1 MGTVSS
7 ESPKVQYSVQR
18 EQSDGSLNRISV
30 RVPYFSKDD
39 IHVYVDDVEINSSAT
54 EQSTYTWR
62 WDGDYIAITP
72 NVASGSEVLVRRITP
87 INEAIHIFDGRSE
100 FDDQSMDENF
110 QQLIYIAQEYS
121 EGSGIKDVF
130 SDINMHGYK
139 IRNVGWATDDDDV
152 VTYGQYKKDAEGAKV
167 AMQRAEAAAT
177 KAEQHEQNTQAIA
190 NQAQTDITASKESA
204 IKEITNRIAPEVDKA
219 RVHAVTAQ
227 SAAGTAVSASNRSET
242 VLQHV
247 QMLEDEAELHVGTAV
262 DAKDETLR
270 IKDELQSGLDFQEQ
284 IAPVVKI
291 VADNIEHVR
300 TNSLNINDINIV
312 AADLEGT
319 ITSSFFEDY
328 GDLSNPGGGGTAI
341 TGGNIKTVSNN
352 IEHVRT
358 NSQNIVDIKKVATE
372 INRISET
379 IQTMEGLRD
388 EATASK
394 NLAKD
399 WATKTGATVD
409 GSEYSAKHYA
419 NEAKE
424 NADKT
429 NSDLTA
435 ITNVKTQAIKDIN
448 ASKDTA
454 VQAVTDKSD
463 EQMVLIESEGDTQI
477 QRVRDEG
484 TAQVGAVEIKGTQ
497 EINRVQA
504 EGDTQVKAVQAETTK
519 AVQQVTAEG
528 TKQTGLVRTQG
539 TTSANAVKAQETAS
553 IKALQTKGQTYVDLA
568 EAQANNATAQAGIAT
583 TKANAASTSATS
595 AQGSATKA
603 TQQATL
609 ATTKA
614 QEASDDAD
622 TASQKAQEAS
632 TSAANASAS
641 AEASEASATLSKA
654 SETASK
660 TNADNAA
667 LSKDAATKQAER
679 AKQYAD
685 RMASGQIQADW
696 SETVSSSKAFIL
708 NKPTLGALASK
719 DSIAYSEI
727 TGTPPEQDLS
737 GLATKNELQTGLAGK
752 ANASHTHTSADV
764 TDLNV
769 TISNALK
776 PYATTNTVNAEL
788 AKKQAKGD
796 YATTSALTSGLAGKA
811 NSSHTHTK
819 SQITDFPTIPDTS
832 TLIPKSGNRGAIA
845 GYELSTEGATVN
857 DSSPDTQHS
866 IIRSV
871 TVVNGSA
878 NAAWTKVVTMVGG
891 SVSLSG
897 NYWAWS
903 GGKAPEL
910 KFPGVLVC
918 HWNGW
923 LAKGIASFISG
934 TS

>member
-39 IHVYVDDVEINSSAT
+39 IHVYVDDVEINSSAS

-139 IRNVGWATDDDDV
+139 ITNVGWATDDDDV
-152 VTYGQYKKDAEGAKV
+152 VTYGQYKNDAEGAKV
-167 AMQRAEAAAT
+167 ARDEA
-177 KAEQHEQNTQAIA
+177 KAYA
-190 NQAQTDITASKESA
+190 NDALVYKTD
-204 IKEITNRIAPEVDKA
+204 A
-219 RVHAVTAQ
+219 R
-227 SAAGTAVSASNRSET
+227 SSAGTAVSAATRAEAMRDETDLNRSKVEALKEDNQRIHDQTQAIKDQAVKDLTALGKKNITDMNQIKTET
-242 VLQHV
+242 GVIR
-247 QMLEDEAELHVGTAV
+247 DEA
-262 DAKDETLR
+262 KSYR
-270 IKDELQSGLDFQEQ
+270 DELKEGLEFQQ
-284 IAPVVKI
+284 TIAPEVKL

-300 TNSLNINDINIV
+300 TDSQNINDINTV

-319 ITSSFFEDY
+319 TTSSFFEDY
-328 GDLSNPGGGGTAI
+328 GDLGNPGGGGTAI
-341 TGGNIKTVSNN
+341 TGGNIKTVSDN

-358 NSQNIVDIKKVATE
+358 NSQNIADIKKVATE
-372 INRISET
+372 IDRIPET

-399 WATKTGATVD
+399 WATKIGATVD
-409 GSEYSAKHYA
+409 GTEYSAKHYA
-419 NEAKE
+419 NEAKK

-429 NSDLTA
+429 DSDLTA
-435 ITNVKTQAIKDIN
+435 ITNAKTQAIKDIN
-448 ASKDTA
+448 ASKTSA

-484 TAQVGAVEIKGTQ
+484 TAQAGAVEIKGTQ

-504 EGDTQVKAVQAETTK
+504 EGDTQVAAVQAETTK
-519 AVQQVTAEG
+519 VVQQVTAEG
-528 TKQTGLVRTQG
+528 TKQTGLVRNQG

-553 IKALQTKGQTYVDLA
+553 IRALQTEGQKYVDLA
-568 EAQANNATAQAGIAT
+568 EAQANDATAQAGIAT
-583 TKANAASTSATS
+583 DKANAASTSATS
-595 AQGSATKA
+595 AQSSATTA

-622 TASQKAQEAS
+622 TAAQKAQEAS

-660 TNADNAA
+660 TNADNAT
-667 LSKDAATKQAER
+667 LSKDEATKQAER

-685 RMASGQIQADW
+685 QMASGQVQADW
-696 SETVSSSKAFIL
+696 SETVPTSKAFIM

-737 GLATKNELQTGLAGK
+737 GLATKNELQTGLASKANTKHTHTVAEITNLNSTLSGYVTTATLTTELAKK
-752 ANASHTHTSADV
+752 ANASHTHTSA
-764 TDLNV
+764 
-769 TISNALK
+769 
-776 PYATTNTVNAEL
+776 
-788 AKKQAKGD
+788 
-796 YATTSALTSGLAGKA
+796 
-811 NSSHTHTK
+811 
-819 SQITDFPTIPDTS
+819 QITDLTTKLNAKLDVAAF
-832 TLIPKSGNRGAIA
+832 N
-845 GYELSTEGATVN
+845 GYIDYGDL
-857 DSSPDTQHS
+857 
-866 IIRSV
+866 
-871 TVVNGSA
+871 GS
-878 NAAWTKVVTMVGG
+878 
-891 SVSLSG
+891 
-897 NYWAWS
+897 
-903 GGKAPEL
+903 
-910 KFPGVLVC
+910 
-918 HWNGW
+918 
-923 LAKGIASFISG
+923 
-934 TS
+934 

>member
-39 IHVYVDDVEINSSAT
+39 IHVYVDDVEINSSVS

-139 IRNVGWATDDDDV
+139 ITNVGWATDDDDV

-167 AMQRAEAAAT
+167 ARDEAKT
-177 KAEQHEQNTQAIA
+177 YA
-190 NQAQTDITASKESA
+190 NDALVYKTD
-204 IKEITNRIAPEVDKA
+204 A
-219 RVHAVTAQ
+219 R
-227 SAAGTAVSASNRSET
+227 SSAGTAVSAATRAEAMRDETDLNRSKVEALKEDNQRIHDQTQAIKDQAVKDLTALGKKNITDMNQIKTET
-242 VLQHV
+242 GVIR
-247 QMLEDEAELHVGTAV
+247 DEA
-262 DAKDETLR
+262 KSYR
-270 IKDELQSGLDFQEQ
+270 DELKEGLEFQQE
-284 IAPVVKI
+284 IAPEVKI

-300 TNSLNINDINIV
+300 TDSQNINDINTV

-341 TGGNIKTVSNN
+341 TGGNIKTVSDN

-358 NSQNIVDIKKVATE
+358 DSQNITDIKKVATE
-372 INRISET
+372 IDRIPET

-399 WATKTGATVD
+399 WATKIGATVD
-409 GSEYSAKHYA
+409 GTEYSAKHYA
-419 NEAKE
+419 NEAKK

-429 NSDLTA
+429 DSDLTA
-435 ITNVKTQAIKDIN
+435 ITNAKTQAIKDIN

-454 VQAVTDKSD
+454 VLAVTDKSD

-484 TAQVGAVEIKGTQ
+484 TAQAGAVEIKGTQ

-504 EGDTQVKAVQAETTK
+504 EGDTQVAAVQAETTK
-519 AVQQVTAEG
+519 VVQQVTAEG

-539 TTSANAVKAQETAS
+539 TISANAVKAQETAS
-553 IKALQTKGQTYVDLA
+553 IGALQTEGQKYVDLA
-568 EAQANNATAQAGIAT
+568 EAQANEATAKAGIAT
-583 TKANAASTSATS
+583 DKANAASTSATS
-595 AQGSATKA
+595 AQSSATKA

-622 TASQKAQEAS
+622 TAAQKAQEAS

-660 TNADNAA
+660 TNADKAA
-667 LSKDAATKQAER
+667 LSKDEATKQAER

-685 RMASGQIQADW
+685 QMASGQVQADW
-696 SETVSSSKAFIL
+696 SETVPTSKAFIL

-737 GLATKNELQTGLAGK
+737 GLATKNELQTGLASKANTKHTHTVAEITNLNSTLSGYVTTATLTAELAKK
-752 ANASHTHTSADV
+752 ANASHTHTTAQV
-764 TDLNV
+764 TGLD
-769 TISNALK
+769 TA
-776 PYATTNTVNAEL
+776 
-788 AKKQAKGD
+788 
-796 YATTSALTSGLAGKA
+796 LAGKA
-811 NSSHTHTK
+811 PTSHTHT
-819 SQITDFPTIPDTS
+819 SAQITDLTTK
-832 TLIPKSGNRGAIA
+832 LIAKLDVATFN
-845 GYELSTEGATVN
+845 GYIDYGDL
-857 DSSPDTQHS
+857 
-866 IIRSV
+866 
-871 TVVNGSA
+871 GS
-878 NAAWTKVVTMVGG
+878 
-891 SVSLSG
+891 
-897 NYWAWS
+897 
-903 GGKAPEL
+903 
-910 KFPGVLVC
+910 
-918 HWNGW
+918 
-923 LAKGIASFISG
+923 
-934 TS
+934 

>member
-39 IHVYVDDVEINSSAT
+39 IHVYVDDVEINSSAS

-139 IRNVGWATDDDDV
+139 ITNVGWATDDDDV
-152 VTYGQYKKDAEGAKV
+152 VTYGQYKNDAEGAKV
-167 AMQRAEAAAT
+167 ARDEA
-177 KAEQHEQNTQAIA
+177 KAYA
-190 NQAQTDITASKESA
+190 NDALVYKTD
-204 IKEITNRIAPEVDKA
+204 A
-219 RVHAVTAQ
+219 R
-227 SAAGTAVSASNRSET
+227 SSAGTAVSAATRAEAMRDETDLNRSKVEALKEDNQRIHDQTQAIKDQAVKDLTALGKKNITDMNQIKTET
-242 VLQHV
+242 GVIR
-247 QMLEDEAELHVGTAV
+247 DEA
-262 DAKDETLR
+262 KSYR
-270 IKDELQSGLDFQEQ
+270 DELKEGLEFQQ
-284 IAPVVKI
+284 TIAPEVKL

-300 TNSLNINDINIV
+300 TDSQNINDINTV

-319 ITSSFFEDY
+319 TTSSFFEDY
-328 GDLSNPGGGGTAI
+328 GDLGNPGGGGTAI
-341 TGGNIKTVSNN
+341 TGGNIKTVSDN

-358 NSQNIVDIKKVATE
+358 NSQNIADIKKVATE
-372 INRISET
+372 IDRIPET

-399 WATKTGATVD
+399 WATKIGATVD
-409 GSEYSAKHYA
+409 GTEYSAKHYA
-419 NEAKE
+419 NEAKK

-429 NSDLTA
+429 DSDLTA
-435 ITNVKTQAIKDIN
+435 ITNAKTQAIKDIN
-448 ASKDTA
+448 ASKTSA

-484 TAQVGAVEIKGTQ
+484 TAQAGAVEIKGTQ

-504 EGDTQVKAVQAETTK
+504 EGDTQVAAVQAETTK
-519 AVQQVTAEG
+519 VVQQVTAEG
-528 TKQTGLVRTQG
+528 TKQTGLVRNQG

-553 IKALQTKGQTYVDLA
+553 IRALQTEGQKYVDLA
-568 EAQANNATAQAGIAT
+568 EAQANDATAQAGIAT
-583 TKANAASTSATS
+583 DKANAASTSATS
-595 AQGSATKA
+595 AQSSATTA

-622 TASQKAQEAS
+622 TAAQKAQEAS

-667 LSKDAATKQAER
+667 LSKDEATKQAER

-685 RMASGQIQADW
+685 QMASGQVQADW
-696 SETVSSSKAFIL
+696 SETVPTSKAFIM

-737 GLATKNELQTGLAGK
+737 GLATKNELQTGLASKANTKHTHTVAEITNLNSTLSGYVTTATLTTELAKK
-752 ANASHTHTSADV
+752 ANASHTHTSA
-764 TDLNV
+764 
-769 TISNALK
+769 
-776 PYATTNTVNAEL
+776 
-788 AKKQAKGD
+788 
-796 YATTSALTSGLAGKA
+796 
-811 NSSHTHTK
+811 
-819 SQITDFPTIPDTS
+819 QITDLTTKLNAKLDVAAF
-832 TLIPKSGNRGAIA
+832 N
-845 GYELSTEGATVN
+845 GYIDYGDL
-857 DSSPDTQHS
+857 
-866 IIRSV
+866 
-871 TVVNGSA
+871 GS
-878 NAAWTKVVTMVGG
+878 
-891 SVSLSG
+891 
-897 NYWAWS
+897 
-903 GGKAPEL
+903 
-910 KFPGVLVC
+910 
-918 HWNGW
+918 
-923 LAKGIASFISG
+923 
-934 TS
+934 

>member
-39 IHVYVDDVEINSSAT
+39 IHVYVDDVEINSSAS

-139 IRNVGWATDDDDV
+139 ITNVGWATDDDDV

-167 AMQRAEAAAT
+167 ARDEA
-177 KAEQHEQNTQAIA
+177 KAYA
-190 NQAQTDITASKESA
+190 NDALVYKTD
-204 IKEITNRIAPEVDKA
+204 A
-219 RVHAVTAQ
+219 R
-227 SAAGTAVSASNRSET
+227 SSAGTAVSAATRAEAMRDETDLNRSKVEALKEDNQRIHDQTQAIKDQAVKDLTALGKKNITDMNQIKTET
-242 VLQHV
+242 GVIR
-247 QMLEDEAELHVGTAV
+247 DEA
-262 DAKDETLR
+262 KSYR
-270 IKDELQSGLDFQEQ
+270 DELKEGLEFQQ
-284 IAPVVKI
+284 TIAPEVKL

-300 TNSLNINDINIV
+300 TDSQNINDINTV
-312 AADLEGT
+312 AADLEST
-319 ITSSFFEDY
+319 TTSSFFEDY
-328 GDLSNPGGGGTAI
+328 GDLGNPGGGGTAI
-341 TGGNIKTVSNN
+341 TGGNIKTVSDN

-358 NSQNIVDIKKVATE
+358 NSQNITDIKKVATE
-372 INRISET
+372 IDRIPET

-388 EATASK
+388 EATESK

-399 WATKTGATVD
+399 WATKIGATVD

-419 NEAKE
+419 NEAKK

-429 NSDLTA
+429 DSDLTA
-435 ITNVKTQAIKDIN
+435 ITNAKTQAIKDIN

-504 EGDTQVKAVQAETTK
+504 EGDTQVAAVQAETTK
-519 AVQQVTAEG
+519 VVQQVTAEG

-553 IKALQTKGQTYVDLA
+553 IRALQTEGQKYVDLA
-568 EAQANNATAQAGIAT
+568 EAQTNNATAQAGIAT
-583 TKANAASTSATS
+583 DKANAASTSATS
-595 AQGSATKA
+595 AQSSATTA

-622 TASQKAQEAS
+622 TAAQKAQEAS

-667 LSKDAATKQAER
+667 LSKDEATKQAER

-685 RMASGQIQADW
+685 QMASGQVQADW
-696 SETVSSSKAFIL
+696 SETVPSSKAFIL

-737 GLATKNELQTGLAGK
+737 GLATKNELQTGLASKANTKHTHTVAEITNLNSTLSGYVTTATLTAELAKK
-752 ANASHTHTSADV
+752 ANASHTHTSA
-764 TDLNV
+764 
-769 TISNALK
+769 
-776 PYATTNTVNAEL
+776 
-788 AKKQAKGD
+788 
-796 YATTSALTSGLAGKA
+796 
-811 NSSHTHTK
+811 
-819 SQITDFPTIPDTS
+819 QITDLTTKLSAKLDVATF
-832 TLIPKSGNRGAIA
+832 N
-845 GYELSTEGATVN
+845 GYIDYGDL
-857 DSSPDTQHS
+857 
-866 IIRSV
+866 
-871 TVVNGSA
+871 GS
-878 NAAWTKVVTMVGG
+878 
-891 SVSLSG
+891 
-897 NYWAWS
+897 
-903 GGKAPEL
+903 
-910 KFPGVLVC
+910 
-918 HWNGW
+918 
-923 LAKGIASFISG
+923 
-934 TS
+934 

>member
-39 IHVYVDDVEINSSAT
+39 IHVYVDDVEINSSAS
-54 EQSTYTWR
+54 EESTYTWR

-139 IRNVGWATDDDDV
+139 ITNVGWATDDDDV

-167 AMQRAEAAAT
+167 ARDEA
-177 KAEQHEQNTQAIA
+177 KAYA
-190 NQAQTDITASKESA
+190 NDALVYKTD
-204 IKEITNRIAPEVDKA
+204 A
-219 RVHAVTAQ
+219 R
-227 SAAGTAVSASNRSET
+227 SSAGTAVSAATRAEAMRDETDLNRSKVEALKEDSQRIHDQTQAIKDQAVKDLTALGKKNITDMDQIKTET
-242 VLQHV
+242 GVIR
-247 QMLEDEAELHVGTAV
+247 DEA
-262 DAKDETLR
+262 KSYR
-270 IKDELQSGLDFQEQ
+270 DELKEGLEFQQ
-284 IAPVVKI
+284 TIAPEVKV

-300 TNSLNINDINIV
+300 TDSQNINDINTV

-319 ITSSFFEDY
+319 TSSSFFEDY
-328 GDLSNPGGGGTAI
+328 GDLGNPGGGGTAI
-341 TGGNIKTVSNN
+341 TGGNIKTVSDN

-358 NSQNIVDIKKVATE
+358 SSQNITDIKKVATE
-372 INRISET
+372 IDRIPET

-399 WATKTGATVD
+399 WATKIGATVD

-419 NEAKE
+419 NEAKK

-429 NSDLTA
+429 DSDLTA
-435 ITNVKTQAIKDIN
+435 ITNAKTQAIKDIN
-448 ASKDTA
+448 ASKATA

-484 TAQVGAVEIKGTQ
+484 TAQAGAVEIKGTQ

-504 EGDTQVKAVQAETTK
+504 EGDTQVAAVQAETTK
-519 AVQQVTAEG
+519 VVQQVTAEG

-553 IKALQTKGQTYVDLA
+553 IGALQTEGQKYVDLA
-568 EAQANNATAQAGIAT
+568 EAQANEATAKAGIAT
-583 TKANAASTSATS
+583 DKANAASTSATS
-595 AQGSATKA
+595 AQSSATTA

-622 TASQKAQEAS
+622 TAAQKAQEAS

-660 TNADNAA
+660 TNADKAA
-667 LSKDAATKQAER
+667 LSKDEATKQAER

-685 RMASGQIQADW
+685 QMASGQVQADW
-696 SETVSSSKAFIL
+696 SETVPTSKAFIM

-737 GLATKNELQTGLAGK
+737 GLATKNELQTGLASKANTKHTHTVAEIINLNSTLSGYVTTATLTAELAKK
-752 ANASHTHTSADV
+752 ANASHTHTTAQV
-764 TDLNV
+764 TGLD
-769 TISNALK
+769 TA
-776 PYATTNTVNAEL
+776 
-788 AKKQAKGD
+788 
-796 YATTSALTSGLAGKA
+796 LAGKA
-811 NSSHTHTK
+811 PTSHTHT
-819 SQITDFPTIPDTS
+819 SAQITDLTTKLNAKLDVATF
-832 TLIPKSGNRGAIA
+832 N
-845 GYELSTEGATVN
+845 GYIDYGDL
-857 DSSPDTQHS
+857 
-866 IIRSV
+866 
-871 TVVNGSA
+871 GSYY
-878 NAAWTKVVTMVGG
+878 G
-891 SVSLSG
+891 
-897 NYWAWS
+897 Y
-903 GGKAPEL
+903 
-910 KFPGVLVC
+910 
-918 HWNGW
+918 
-923 LAKGIASFISG
+923 
-934 TS
+934 

>member
-39 IHVYVDDVEINSSAT
+39 IHVYVDDVEINSSVT
-54 EQSTYTWR
+54 EESKYTWR
-62 WDGDYIAITP
+62 WDGDYISITP
-72 NVASGSEVLVRRITP
+72 NVDTGSEVLVRRITP

-177 KAEQHEQNTQAIA
+177 KAEQHEQNTQDIA

-219 RVHAVTAQ
+219 RIHAVTAQ

-242 VLQHV
+242 ILQHV
-247 QMLEDEAELHVGTAV
+247 QMLEDEAELHAGTAV

-270 IKDELQSGLDFQEQ
+270 IKDELQSGLDLQEQ
-284 IAPVVKI
+284 IAPAVKI

-300 TNSLNINDINIV
+300 TDSLNINDINTV

-319 ITSSFFEDY
+319 TTSSFFEDY

-341 TGGNIKTVSNN
+341 TGGNIKTVSDN

-358 NSQNIVDIKKVATE
+358 NSQNITDIKKVATE
-372 INRISET
+372 IDRIPET

-394 NLAKD
+394 NTAKD
-399 WATKTGATVD
+399 WANKLGSTVD

-419 NEAKE
+419 NEAKK

-429 NSDLTA
+429 DSDLTA
-435 ITNVKTQAIKDIN
+435 ITNAKTQAIKDIN
-448 ASKDTA
+448 ASKTTA

-484 TAQVGAVEIKGTQ
+484 TAQAGAVEIKGTQ

-528 TKQTGLVRTQG
+528 TKQIGLVRTQG
-539 TTSANAVKAQETAS
+539 TTSANAVKTQETAS
-553 IKALQTKGQTYVDLA
+553 IKALQTEGQKYVDLA

-583 TKANAASTSATS
+583 DKASAASTSATS

-622 TASQKAQEAS
+622 TAAQKAQEAS
-632 TSAANASAS
+632 ASAANASAS

-667 LSKDAATKQAER
+667 LSKDEATKQAER

-685 RMASGQIQADW
+685 QMASGQVQADW
-696 SETVSSSKAFIL
+696 SETVPTSKAFIL

-737 GLATKNELQTGLAGK
+737 GLATKNELQTGLASKANTKHTHTVAEITNLNSTLSGYVTTATLTAELAKK
-752 ANASHTHTSADV
+752 ANASHTHTTAQV
-764 TDLNV
+764 TGLD
-769 TISNALK
+769 TA
-776 PYATTNTVNAEL
+776 
-788 AKKQAKGD
+788 
-796 YATTSALTSGLAGKA
+796 LAGKA
-811 NSSHTHTK
+811 PTSHTHT
-819 SQITDFPTIPDTS
+819 SAQITDLTTKLNAKLDVATF
-832 TLIPKSGNRGAIA
+832 N
-845 GYELSTEGATVN
+845 GYIDYGDL
-857 DSSPDTQHS
+857 
-866 IIRSV
+866 
-871 TVVNGSA
+871 GS
-878 NAAWTKVVTMVGG
+878 
-891 SVSLSG
+891 
-897 NYWAWS
+897 
-903 GGKAPEL
+903 
-910 KFPGVLVC
+910 
-918 HWNGW
+918 
-923 LAKGIASFISG
+923 
-934 TS
+934 

>member
-7 ESPKVQYSVQR
+7 DSPKVQYSVQR

-152 VTYGQYKKDAEGAKV
+152 VTYGQYKTDAEGAKV
-167 AMQRAEAAAT
+167 AMQRAETAAT

-190 NQAQTDITASKESA
+190 NQAQTDITASKEAA
-204 IKEITNRIAPEVDKA
+204 ITEITNRIAPEVDKS

-247 QMLEDEAELHVGTAV
+247 QMLEDEAELHAGTAEA
-262 DAKDETLR
+262 AKDESLR
-270 IKDELQSGLDFQEQ
+270 IKDELKSGFDLQEQ
-284 IAPVVKI
+284 IAPAVKV
-291 VADNIEHVR
+291 VADSIEHVR
-300 TNSLNINDINIV
+300 TDSLNINDINTV

-319 ITSSFFEDY
+319 TTSSFFEDY

-341 TGGNIKTVSNN
+341 TGGNIKTVSDN

-358 NSQNIVDIKKVATE
+358 NSMNITDIKKVATE
-372 INRISET
+372 IDRIPET

-399 WATKTGATVD
+399 WATKIGATVD
-409 GSEYSAKHYA
+409 GTEYSAKHYA
-419 NEAKE
+419 NEAKK

-429 NSDLTA
+429 DSDLTA
-435 ITNVKTQAIKDIN
+435 IINAKTQAIKDIN

-463 EQMVLIESEGDTQI
+463 EQTVLIESEGDTQV
-477 QRVRDEG
+477 QRVIDEG
-484 TAQVGAVEIKGTQ
+484 TAQVGAVGIKGTQ
-497 EINRVQA
+497 EVQ
-504 EGDTQVKAVQAETTK
+504 K
-519 AVQQVTAEG
+519 VTAEG
-528 TKQTGLVRTQG
+528 TKQVQAVQTEGTASAKKVTDEGTKQVGIVSAQG
-539 TTSANAVKAQETAS
+539 TTSANAVKAQQTTSTNAVVAEGDKQIGRVTTQGTTTVGLVTAEG
-553 IKALQTKGQTYVDLA
+553 TKQVDLA
-568 EAQANNATAQAGIAT
+568 KAEVTKATAQT
-583 TKANAASTSATS
+583 
-595 AQGSATKA
+595 
-603 TQQATL
+603 
-609 ATTKA
+609 
-614 QEASDDAD
+614 
-622 TASQKAQEAS
+622 
-632 TSAANASAS
+632 
-641 AEASEASATLSKA
+641 AEATR
-654 SETASK
+654 
-660 TNADNAA
+660 
-667 LSKDAATKQAER
+667 QAER

-685 RMASGQIQADW
+685 QMATGQVHADW
-696 SETVSSSKAFIL
+696 AETVPSSKAFIK

-727 TGTPPEQDLS
+727 TGTPPAQDLS
-737 GLATKNELQTGLAGK
+737 GLATKNELQTGLASKASTKHTHTVAEITNLNSTLSGYVTTATLTAELAKK
-752 ANASHTHTSADV
+752 ANASHTHTTAQV
-764 TDLNV
+764 TGLD
-769 TISNALK
+769 TA
-776 PYATTNTVNAEL
+776 
-788 AKKQAKGD
+788 
-796 YATTSALTSGLAGKA
+796 LAGKA
-811 NSSHTHTK
+811 PTSHTHT
-819 SQITDFPTIPDTS
+819 SAQITDLTTKLNAKLDVATF
-832 TLIPKSGNRGAIA
+832 N
-845 GYELSTEGATVN
+845 GYIDYGDL
-857 DSSPDTQHS
+857 
-866 IIRSV
+866 
-871 TVVNGSA
+871 GS
-878 NAAWTKVVTMVGG
+878 
-891 SVSLSG
+891 
-897 NYWAWS
+897 
-903 GGKAPEL
+903 
-910 KFPGVLVC
+910 
-918 HWNGW
+918 
-923 LAKGIASFISG
+923 
-934 TS
+934 

>member
-39 IHVYVDDVEINSSAT
+39 IHVYVDDVEINSSAS

-139 IRNVGWATDDDDV
+139 ITNVGWATDDDDV
-152 VTYGQYKKDAEGAKV
+152 VTYGQYKNDAEGAKV
-167 AMQRAEAAAT
+167 ARDEA
-177 KAEQHEQNTQAIA
+177 KAYA
-190 NQAQTDITASKESA
+190 NDALVYKTD
-204 IKEITNRIAPEVDKA
+204 A
-219 RVHAVTAQ
+219 R
-227 SAAGTAVSASNRSET
+227 SSAGTAVSAATRAEAMRDETDLNRSKVEALKEDSQRIHDQTQAIKDQAVKDLTALGKKNITDMNQIKTET
-242 VLQHV
+242 GVIR
-247 QMLEDEAELHVGTAV
+247 DEA
-262 DAKDETLR
+262 KSYR
-270 IKDELQSGLDFQEQ
+270 DELKEGLEFQQE
-284 IAPVVKI
+284 IAPEVKI

-300 TNSLNINDINIV
+300 TDSQNINDINTV

-319 ITSSFFEDY
+319 TTSSFFEDY
-328 GDLSNPGGGGTAI
+328 GDLGNPGGGGTAI
-341 TGGNIKTVSNN
+341 TGGNIKTVSDN

-358 NSQNIVDIKKVATE
+358 NSTNITDIKKVATE
-372 INRISET
+372 IDRIPET

-399 WATKTGATVD
+399 WATKIGATVD

-419 NEAKE
+419 NEAKK

-429 NSDLTA
+429 DSDLTA
-435 ITNVKTQAIKDIN
+435 ITNAKTQAIKDIN

-454 VQAVTDKSD
+454 VQAVTDKGD

-484 TAQVGAVEIKGTQ
+484 TAQAGAVEIKGTQ

-504 EGDTQVKAVQAETTK
+504 EGDTQVAAVQAETTK
-519 AVQQVTAEG
+519 VVQQVTAEG

-553 IKALQTKGQTYVDLA
+553 IRALQAEGQKYVDLA
-568 EAQANNATAQAGIAT
+568 EAQANDATAQAGIAT
-583 TKANAASTSATS
+583 DKANAASTSATS
-595 AQGSATKA
+595 AQNSATKA

-622 TASQKAQEAS
+622 TAAQKAQEAS

-667 LSKDAATKQAER
+667 LSKDEATKQAER

-685 RMASGQIQADW
+685 QMASGQVQADW
-696 SETVSSSKAFIL
+696 SETVPTSKAFIL
-708 NKPTLGALASK
+708 NKPMLGALASK

-727 TGTPPEQDLS
+727 TGTPPAQDLS
-737 GLATKNELQTGLAGK
+737 GLATKNELQTGLASKANTKHTHTVAEITNLNSTLSGYVTTATLTAELAKK
-752 ANASHTHTSADV
+752 ANASHTHTTAQV
-764 TDLNV
+764 TGLD
-769 TISNALK
+769 TA
-776 PYATTNTVNAEL
+776 
-788 AKKQAKGD
+788 
-796 YATTSALTSGLAGKA
+796 LAGKA
-811 NSSHTHTK
+811 PMSHTHT
-819 SQITDFPTIPDTS
+819 SAQITD
-832 TLIPKSGNRGAIA
+832 
-845 GYELSTEGATVN
+845 LSTKLNAKLDVATF
-857 DSSPDTQHS
+857 
-866 IIRSV
+866 
-871 TVVNGSA
+871 NGYIDY
-878 NAAWTKVVTMVGG
+878 GDLG
-891 SVSLSG
+891 S
-897 NYWAWS
+897 
-903 GGKAPEL
+903 
-910 KFPGVLVC
+910 
-918 HWNGW
+918 
-923 LAKGIASFISG
+923 
-934 TS
+934 

>member
-1 MGTVSS
+1 MGTASS

-39 IHVYVDDVEINSSAT
+39 IHVYVDDVEINSSVS

-152 VTYGQYKKDAEGAKV
+152 VTYGQYKKDTEGAKV

-247 QMLEDEAELHVGTAV
+247 QMLEDEAELHASTAEA
-262 DAKDETLR
+262 AKDESLR
-270 IKDELQSGLDFQEQ
+270 IKDELKSGLDFQAQ
-284 IAPVVKI
+284 IAPAVKV

-300 TNSLNINDINIV
+300 TDSLNINDINTV

-319 ITSSFFEDY
+319 TTSSFFEDY
-328 GDLSNPGGGGTAI
+328 GDLSNPGGVTVI
-341 TGGNIKTVSNN
+341 TGGNIKIVSDN

-358 NSQNIVDIKKVATE
+358 NSQNIIDIKKVATE
-372 INRISET
+372 IDSIPET

-409 GSEYSAKHYA
+409 GSDYSAKHYA
-419 NEAKE
+419 NEAKK

-429 NSDLTA
+429 DSDLTA
-435 ITNVKTQAIKDIN
+435 ITNAKTQAIKDIH
-448 ASKDTA
+448 ASKATA

-484 TAQVGAVEIKGTQ
+484 TAQAGAVEIKGTQ
-497 EINRVQA
+497 EIDR
-504 EGDTQVKAVQAETTK
+504 VQAETTK
-519 AVQQVTAEG
+519 VVQQVTAEG

-539 TTSANAVKAQETAS
+539 TTSASAVKAQETAS
-553 IKALQTKGQTYVDLA
+553 IGALQTEGQKYVDLA

-583 TKANAASTSATS
+583 DKANAASTSATS
-595 AQGSATKA
+595 AQNSATKT

-622 TASQKAQEAS
+622 AAAQKAQEAS
-632 TSAANASAS
+632 ASAANASAS

-667 LSKDAATKQAER
+667 LSKAEATRQAER

-685 RMASGQIQADW
+685 QMASGQVQADW
-696 SETVSSSKAFIL
+696 SETVPTSKAFIL

-727 TGTPPEQDLS
+727 TGTPPAQDLS
-737 GLATKNELQTGLAGK
+737 GLATKNELQTGLASKANTKHTHTVAEITNLNSTLSGYVTTATLTAELAKK
-752 ANASHTHTSADV
+752 ANASHTHTTA
-764 TDLNV
+764 
-769 TISNALK
+769 
-776 PYATTNTVNAEL
+776 
-788 AKKQAKGD
+788 
-796 YATTSALTSGLAGKA
+796 
-811 NSSHTHTK
+811 
-819 SQITDFPTIPDTS
+819 QITDLTTKLNAKLDVATF
-832 TLIPKSGNRGAIA
+832 N
-845 GYELSTEGATVN
+845 GYIDYGDL
-857 DSSPDTQHS
+857 
-866 IIRSV
+866 
-871 TVVNGSA
+871 GS
-878 NAAWTKVVTMVGG
+878 
-891 SVSLSG
+891 
-897 NYWAWS
+897 
-903 GGKAPEL
+903 
-910 KFPGVLVC
+910 
-918 HWNGW
+918 
-923 LAKGIASFISG
+923 
-934 TS
+934 

>member
-39 IHVYVDDVEINSSAT
+39 IHVYVDDVEINSSAS
-54 EQSTYTWR
+54 EESAYTWR

-139 IRNVGWATDDDDV
+139 ITNVGWATDDDDV
-152 VTYGQYKKDAEGAKV
+152 VTYGQYKEDAEGAKV
-167 AMQRAEAAAT
+167 ARDEA
-177 KAEQHEQNTQAIA
+177 KAYA
-190 NQAQTDITASKESA
+190 NDALVYKTD
-204 IKEITNRIAPEVDKA
+204 A
-219 RVHAVTAQ
+219 R
-227 SAAGTAVSASNRSET
+227 SSAGTAVSAATRAEAMRDETDLNRSKVEA
-242 VLQHV
+242 LK
-247 QMLEDEAELHVGTAV
+247 EDNQRIHDQTQA
-262 DAKDETLR
+262 
-270 IKDELQSGLDFQEQ
+270 IKDQ
-284 IAPVVKI
+284 AVKDLT
-291 VADNIEHVR
+291 ALGKKNI
-300 TNSLNINDINIV
+300 TDMSQ
-312 AADLEGT
+312 
-319 ITSSFFEDY
+319 
-328 GDLSNPGGGGTAI
+328 
-341 TGGNIKTVSNN
+341 IKT
-352 IEHVRT
+352 
-358 NSQNIVDIKKVATE
+358 
-372 INRISET
+372 ET
-379 IQTMEGLRD
+379 GAIRD
-388 EATASK
+388 EATAFK
-394 NLAKD
+394 NTAKD
-399 WATKTGATVD
+399 WANKTGATVD

-419 NEAKE
+419 NEAKKS
-424 NADKT
+424 ADKT
-429 NSDLTA
+429 DSDLTA
-435 ITNVKTQAIKDIN
+435 IINAKAQAIKDIN

-484 TAQVGAVEIKGTQ
+484 TAQAGAVEIKGTQ

-504 EGDTQVKAVQAETTK
+504 EGDTQVAAVQAETTK
-519 AVQQVTAEG
+519 VVQQVTAEG

-539 TTSANAVKAQETAS
+539 TTSANAVKTQETAS
-553 IKALQTKGQTYVDLA
+553 ISALQTEGQKYVDLA
-568 EAQANNATAQAGIAT
+568 EAQANEATAKAGIAT
-583 TKANAASTSATS
+583 DKANAASTSATS
-595 AQGSATKA
+595 AQSSATKA

-622 TASQKAQEAS
+622 TAAQKAQEAS

-641 AEASEASATLSKA
+641 AEASEASATLSKT

-660 TNADNAA
+660 TNADKAA
-667 LSKDAATKQAER
+667 LSKDEATKQAER

-685 RMASGQIQADW
+685 QMASGQVQADW
-696 SETVSSSKAFIL
+696 NETAPLSKAFIL

-727 TGTPPEQDLS
+727 TGTPPAQDLS
-737 GLATKNELQTGLAGK
+737 GLATKTELQTGLAGK

-788 AKKQAKGD
+788 AKKAD
-796 YATTSALTSGLAGKA
+796 ET
-811 NSSHTHTK
+811 HTHPI
-819 SQITDFPTIPDTS
+819 SQITNLQASLDAKTNDATLQVDLTAIRESITNVSSKVDGIGDTLSPTYAKKQGILDACDKALNGANPIHAGDP
-832 TLIPKSGNRGAIA
+832 TLDDIKLALATIQAQLGQLESRRYIKETGKSSDGLGWYRKWSDGFIEQGGITQSARGATSRTIKLCTTFSSNDYFVVVQSYTGGSPSTMYNNFHVAEKSLSSFSTIA
-845 GYELSTEGATVN
+845 GCGE
-857 DSSPDTQHS
+857 D
-866 IIRSV
+866 
-871 TVVNGSA
+871 
-878 NAAWTKVVTMVGG
+878 
-891 SVSLSG
+891 
-897 NYWAWS
+897 
-903 GGKAPEL
+903 
-910 KFPGVLVC
+910 
-918 HWNGW
+918 
-923 LAKGIASFISG
+923 IAG
-934 TS
+934 LWYACGY

>member
-39 IHVYVDDVEINSSAT
+39 IHVYVDDVEINSSAS

-139 IRNVGWATDDDDV
+139 ITNVGWATDDDDI

-167 AMQRAEAAAT
+167 AMQKAETAAA

-190 NQAQTDITASKESA
+190 NQAQADITTSKESA
-204 IKEITNRIAPEVDKA
+204 IEEITNRIAPEVDKA

-227 SAAGTAVSASNRSET
+227 SAAGTAVSASNRSEA

-247 QMLEDEAELHVGTAV
+247 QMLEDEAELHAGTA
-262 DAKDETLR
+262 E
-270 IKDELQSGLDFQEQ
+270 
-284 IAPVVKI
+284 
-291 VADNIEHVR
+291 
-300 TNSLNINDINIV
+300 
-312 AADLEGT
+312 AA
-319 ITSSFFEDY
+319 
-328 GDLSNPGGGGTAI
+328 
-341 TGGNIKTVSNN
+341 
-352 IEHVRT
+352 
-358 NSQNIVDIKKVATE
+358 
-372 INRISET
+372 
-379 IQTMEGLRD
+379 
-388 EATASK
+388 K

-399 WATKTGATVD
+399 WASKTGATVD

-419 NEAKE
+419 NEAKKS
-424 NADKT
+424 ADKT
-429 NSDLTA
+429 DSDLTA
-435 ITNVKTQAIKDIN
+435 IINAKTQAIKDIN
-448 ASKDTA
+448 ASKTSA

-504 EGDTQVKAVQAETTK
+504 EGDTQVAAVQAETTK
-519 AVQQVTAEG
+519 VVQQVTAEG
-528 TKQTGLVRTQG
+528 TKQTSLVRTQG
-539 TTSANAVKAQETAS
+539 ATSANAVKAQETTSTNAVVAEGDKQ
-553 IKALQTKGQTYVDLA
+553 IGRVTTHGTTTVGLVTAEGTKQVDLA
-568 EAQANNATAQAGIAT
+568 KAEVTKATAQT
-583 TKANAASTSATS
+583 
-595 AQGSATKA
+595 
-603 TQQATL
+603 
-609 ATTKA
+609 
-614 QEASDDAD
+614 
-622 TASQKAQEAS
+622 
-632 TSAANASAS
+632 
-641 AEASEASATLSKA
+641 AEATR
-654 SETASK
+654 
-660 TNADNAA
+660 
-667 LSKDAATKQAER
+667 QAER

-685 RMASGQIQADW
+685 QMATGQIQADW
-696 SETVSSSKAFIL
+696 SETLPTSKAFIK
-708 NKPTLGALASK
+708 NKPALGALASK

-737 GLATKNELQTGLAGK
+737 DLATKNELQTGLAGK

-788 AKKQAKGD
+788 AKK
-796 YATTSALTSGLAGKA
+796 A
-811 NSSHTHTK
+811 NETHTHTI
-819 SQITDFPTIPDTS
+819 SQITNLQASLDAKTNDATLQVDLTAIRESITNVSSKVDGIGDTLSPTYAKKQGILDACDKALNGANPVHAGDPTLDEIKSSLATIKAQLGQLESRRYVKETGKSSDGTSWYRKWSDGFIEQGGVAPLPSTDVGEVTIALNIPFT
-832 TLIPKSGNRGAIA
+832 
-845 GYELSTEGATVN
+845 TV
-857 DSSPDTQHS
+857 TY
-866 IIRSV
+866 V
-871 TVVNGSA
+871 A
-878 NAAWTKVVTMVGG
+878 NI
-891 SVSLSG
+891 
-897 NYWAWS
+897 N
-903 GGKAPEL
+903 
-910 KFPGVLVC
+910 PGVESTTQISYRVVSCYNKTKTTFAVRL
-918 HWNGW
+918 
-923 LAKGIASFISG
+923 LKSASENNWYACG
-934 TS
+934 Y